1 MGSLPFHTSPN
12 PNFSLSKSSNS
23 HKFSQTHVSKLQ
35 FQRFSPHKSYVHLI
49 SSLCKQGQI
58 QAALDLLTQMELQS
72 LLIGPQVYGEL
83 LQGCVYERDLYTGQQ
98 IHARIIK
105 NGDFFSRNEY
115 IETKLL
121 VFYAKCDCF
130 EIANSLFGRLRVKNV
145 FSWAAITGLH
155 CRMGFHEDALMCFC
169 EMIDIGLSADNFVV
183 PNALKACGA
192 LHWINFGRGVHGYA
206 LKLGLDR
213 CVFVSSSLV
222 DMYGKCGF
230 LEDARQVFENMPQ
243 KNVVTWNSMIVGYVQ
258 NGFHQE
264 AIEVFYDMRLEDVE
278 QSRVTLS
285 GFLSAAANLG
295 AIEEGKQGHAIAIIG
310 GFELDNILGSS
321 ILNFYSKV
329 GLIEDA
335 ELVFSRMVE
344 KDVVSWNLLI
354 SCFVHCEQIERAV
367 DMCHLMRL
375 ENMKFDSV
383 TIASILSAC
392 ANTKNIKLGK
402 EGHCYSIRNNLE
414 SDAIVASGITHMYVK
429 CERISD
435 ARVVFNSTINKD
447 LTLWNTLLTSYAE
460 LGLVGETLRL
470 FYQMQLESVPP
481 NVTSWN
487 ALILGFIRNGQIN
500 KAKDTFSEMQAVGV
514 HPNLTTLT
522 MLISGLV
529 DNGFRNEALT
539 VFQKMQEYGIRP
551 NVVSIINTISACT
564 DVAMLQYGRAIH
576 GYILRHDLWL
586 QMPIANALV
595 DMYVKCGNINKAK
608 RVFDM
613 ILNKASPI
621 YNGNDRFLSLAHH
634 ALEV

>member
-1 MGSLPFHTSPN
+1 M
-12 PNFSLSKSSNS
+12 
-23 HKFSQTHVSKLQ
+23 
-35 FQRFSPHKSYVHLI
+35 
-49 SSLCKQGQI
+49 
-58 QAALDLLTQMELQS
+58 DLRG
-72 LLIGPQVYGEL
+72 LLIGPQIYGEL

-105 NGDFFSRNEY
+105 NGYLIASNEY

-121 VFYAKCDCF
+121 VFYAKCDRL

-155 CRMGFHEDALMCFC
+155 CRMGFHQDALMRFC
-169 EMIDIGLSADNFVV
+169 EMIDSGLSADNFMV
-183 PNALKACGA
+183 PNLLKACGA
-192 LHWINFGRGVHGYA
+192 LQWIRFGRGVHGYA
-206 LKLGLDR
+206 VKMGLDG

-230 LEDARQVFENMPQ
+230 LGDARQVFENMPQ

-258 NGFHQE
+258 NGFYQE
-264 AIEVFYDMRLEDVE
+264 AIEEFYNMRLEDIE

-285 GFLSAAANLG
+285 GFLSASVNLG
-295 AIEEGKQGHAIAIIG
+295 AIEEGKQGHAIAILG

-354 SCFVHCEQIERAV
+354 SCYVHREQIEKALDVCR
-367 DMCHLMRL
+367 LMRL

-383 TIASILSAC
+383 TLASILSAC
-392 ANTKNIKLGK
+392 ASTKNIKLGR

-414 SDAIVASGITHMYVK
+414 SDAVVVSGITNMYAK
-429 CERISD
+429 CGRIDD
-435 ARVVFNSTINKD
+435 ARVVFNTTINKD
-447 LTLWNTLLTSYAE
+447 LTLWNTLLTAYAE

-487 ALILGFIRNGQIN
+487 ALICGFLRNGEIN
-500 KAKDTFSEMQAVGV
+500 KARDMFSEMQAVGV
-514 HPNLTTLT
+514 HPNLATLT
-522 MLISGLV
+522 SFISGLV
-529 DNGFRNEALT
+529 DNGFCNEAVLM
-539 VFQKMQEYGIRP
+539 FQKTQEYGIRP

-564 DVAMLQYGRAIH
+564 DVALLLYGRAIH
-576 GYILRHDLWL
+576 GYIIRHELWS
-586 QMPIANALV
+586 QVPIANALV
-595 DMYVKCGNINKAK
+595 DMYVKCGKINESK
-608 RVFDM
+608 RVFGM
-613 ILNKASPI
+613 ILSKASPI
-621 YNGNDRFLSLAHH
+621 YNANDSFLSLTHCLVQA
-634 ALEV
+634 